1 MGMTER
7 LLMAWREAAAAMD
20 ETVEG
25 TPDWERAR
33 LAVNNASL
41 AYQLHVAKYLDDVS
55 GHAVGGGPRSDTEQ
69 AEAPVDD

>member
-7 LLMAWREAAAAMD
+7 LLMAWREAAAALD

-25 TPDWERAR
+25 TPDWERAK

-41 AYQLHVAKYLDDVS
+41 AYQLHVGKFLDDVS
-55 GHAVGGGPRSDTEQ
+55 GHALDAGSPSDSTDRDQ
-69 AEAPVDD
+69 PADD